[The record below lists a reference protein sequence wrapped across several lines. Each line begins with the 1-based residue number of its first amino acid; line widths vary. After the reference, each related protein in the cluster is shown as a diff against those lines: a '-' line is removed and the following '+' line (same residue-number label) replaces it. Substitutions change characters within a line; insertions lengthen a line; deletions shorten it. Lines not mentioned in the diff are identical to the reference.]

1 LRIAQGEALREGED
15 VQMSFMKRPN
25 EWVASG
31 LTIVSAVCLV
41 VLCVLVLYGVI
52 MRYVFDNA
60 PDYVE
65 PIALLLVIAIAF
77 FGAALKVRDRGHIGL
92 DSLVTKMPPKAQE
105 ATIAF
110 QHLCLIAFAIAA
122 IFGCYEMAVTTGDD
136 PIPIIGL
143 PEATRYY
150 IPMIA
155 GACIVLFSLE
165 HLLNMFA
172 RKRT

>member
-1 LRIAQGEALREGED
+1 
-15 VQMSFMKRPN
+15 MSVMKRPN
-25 EWVASG
+25 DWVAG
-31 LTIVSAVCLV
+31 ALTVLSALSLI
-41 VLCVLVLYGVI
+41 VLCVLVLYGVV

-92 DSLVTKMPPKAQE
+92 DSLIDKLPEKAYD
-105 ATIAF
+105 AAIAF
-110 QHLCLIAFAIAA
+110 QHLCLIAFSIAVMV
-122 IFGCYEMAVTTGDD
+122 GCYEMAATTGDD

-165 HLLNMFA
+165 HLLDMFA